1 MATKPS
7 LLTTLAEQKTAADL
21 QTMSR
26 ESLKWLVAKVATL
39 RNPLAISVPMTKEKN
54 RFIPKGAKPV
64 PNTNKKFRIGSMYF
78 FAYDPKGKNEL
89 DYYDKFPLV
98 IPLESY
104 SDGFLGLNLHYLPI
118 RYRVYFMRKLMP
130 KGVLNDDNEIVRLRI
145 SYEMLDAS
153 RRYKEFRPCVKR
165 YLYSHIRSRIL
176 AVEPEEW
183 DVAMYLPVQQFK
195 KAPANKVWKESVEEI
210 RNS

>member
-7 LLTTLAEQKTAADL
+7 LLTTLAEEKSAADL

-26 ESLKWLVAKVATL
+26 ESMKWLVAKVASL
-39 RNPLAISVPMTKEKN
+39 RNPLAISVPMTKEKS
-54 RFIPKGAKPV
+54 RFIPKGARPV
-64 PNTNKKFRIGSMYF
+64 PNATKKFRIGSMYF
-78 FAYDPKGKNEL
+78 FVYDPKGKNDL

-104 SDGFLGLNLHYLPI
+104 SDGFLGLNLHYLPM
-118 RYRVYFMRKLMP
+118 RYRLYFMRKLMP
-130 KGVLNDDNEIVRLRI
+130 KAVLNDDNEIMRLRI
-145 SYEMLDAS
+145 TYEILAAS
-153 RRYKEFRPCVKR
+153 RKYKEFRPCLKR

-195 KAPANKVWKESVEEI
+195 KAPASKVWKESVEEI

>member
-1 MATKPS
+1 
-7 LLTTLAEQKTAADL
+7 
-21 QTMSR
+21 MSR
-26 ESLKWLVAKVATL
+26 ESLKWLAQKVATL
-39 RNPLAISVPMTKEKN
+39 RNPLAISVPMTKEKG
-54 RFIPKGAKPV
+54 RFISKGARPQ
-64 PNTNKKFRIGSMYF
+64 PNTTKKFRIGSMYF

-104 SDGFLGLNLHYLPI
+104 TDGFLGLNIHYLPI
-118 RYRVYFMRKLMP
+118 RYRLHFMRMLMP
-130 KGVLNDDNEIVRLRI
+130 RAILNDDNEIMRLRI
-145 SYEMLDAS
+145 TYQMLDAS

-195 KAPANKVWKESVEEI
+195 KATAAKIWKESVEEI

>member
-7 LLTTLAEQKTAADL
+7 LLTTLAEQKTAAEL

-26 ESLKWLVAKVATL
+26 ESLKWLVQKVATL
-39 RNPLAISVPMTKEKN
+39 RNPLAISVPMTKEKG
-54 RFIPKGAKPV
+54 RFVPKGASPQ
-64 PNTNKKFRIGSMYF
+64 PNVTKKFRIGSMYF

-98 IPLESY
+98 LPLESY
-104 SDGFLGLNLHYLPI
+104 PDGFLGLNLHYLPM
-118 RYRVYFMRKLMP
+118 RYRIYFMRKLMP
-130 KGVLNDDNEIVRLRI
+130 RAVLNDDNEIMRLRI

-183 DVAMYLPVQQFK
+183 DIAMYLPVQQFK
-195 KAPANKVWKESVEEI
+195 KAPASKVWKESVEEI

>member
-7 LLTTLAEQKTAADL
+7 LLTTLAEEKSAAVL

-26 ESLKWLVAKVATL
+26 ESMKWLVAKVASL
-39 RNPLAISVPMTKEKN
+39 RNPLAISVPMTKEKS
-54 RFIPKGAKPV
+54 RFIPKGARPV
-64 PNTNKKFRIGSMYF
+64 PNATKKFRIGSMYF
-78 FAYDPKGKNEL
+78 FVYDPKGKNDL

-104 SDGFLGLNLHYLPI
+104 SDGFLGLNLHYLPM
-118 RYRVYFMRKLMP
+118 RYRLYFMRKLMP
-130 KGVLNDDNEIVRLRI
+130 KAILNDDNEIMRLRI
-145 SYEMLDAS
+145 TYEILAAS
-153 RRYKEFRPCVKR
+153 RKYKEFRPCIKR

-183 DVAMYLPVQQFK
+183 DIAMYLPVQQFK
-195 KAPANKVWKESVEEI
+195 KAPASKVWKESIEEI

>member
-7 LLTTLAEQKTAADL
+7 LLTTLAEEKSAANL

-26 ESLKWLVAKVATL
+26 ESMKWLVTKVASL
-39 RNPLAISVPMTKEKN
+39 RNPLAISIPMAKEKS
-54 RFIPKGAKPV
+54 RFVPKGAAPV
-64 PNTNKKFRIGSMYF
+64 ASTTKKFRIGSMYF
-78 FAYDPKGKNEL
+78 FVYDPKGKNDL

-98 IPLESY
+98 IPLQSY
-104 SDGFLGLNLHYLPI
+104 SDGFLGLNLHYLPMK
-118 RYRVYFMRKLMP
+118 YRIYFMRKLMP
-130 KGVLNDDNEIVRLRI
+130 KAILNDDNEIMRLRI
-145 SYEMLDAS
+145 SYEILDAS
-153 RRYKEFRPCVKR
+153 RKYKEFRPCVKR

-183 DVAMYLPVQQFK
+183 DIAMYLPVQQFK
-195 KAPANKVWKESVEEI
+195 KAPASKVWKESVEEI

>member
-1 MATKPS
+1 MDKKPS
-7 LLTTLAEQKTAADL
+7 LLTTLAEQKSAADL

-26 ESLKWLVAKVATL
+26 ESMKWLVQKVATL
-39 RNPLAISVPMTKEKN
+39 RNPLAISVPMTKEKS
-54 RFIPKGAKPV
+54 RFITKGARPV
-64 PNTNKKFRIGSMYF
+64 PNVNKKFRIGSMYF

-104 SDGFLGLNLHYLPI
+104 SDGFLGLNLHYLPM
-118 RYRVYFMRKLMP
+118 RYRIYFMRKLMP
-130 KGVLNDDNEIVRLRI
+130 RAILNDDNEIMRLRI

-195 KAPANKVWKESVEEI
+195 KATAAKIWKESVEEI

>member
-7 LLTTLAEQKTAADL
+7 LLTTLAEEKSAAEL
-21 QTMSR
+21 HTMSR
-26 ESLKWLVAKVATL
+26 ESLRWLAQKIVKL
-39 RNPLAISVPMTKEKN
+39 RNPLAISVPMTKEKG
-54 RFIPKGAKPV
+54 RFVPKGAKPQASV
-64 PNTNKKFRIGSMYF
+64 NRKFRIGSMYF
-78 FAYDPKGKNEL
+78 FVYDPKGKAKL
-89 DYYDKFPLV
+89 DYYDRFPLV

-130 KGVLNDDNEIVRLRI
+130 RAVLNDDNEIMRLRI
-145 SYEMLDAS
+145 SYEILDAS
-153 RRYKEFRPCVKR
+153 RKYKEFRPCVKR

-195 KAPANKVWKESVEEI
+195 KAQPGKVWKESVEEI
-210 RNS
+210 RKS

>member
-1 MATKPS
+1 MNKKPS
-7 LLTTLAEQKTAADL
+7 LLTTLAEQKTAAQL

-26 ESLKWLVAKVATL
+26 ESLKWLTQKVANL
-39 RNPLAISVPMTKEKN
+39 RNPRAISVPMTKEKD
-54 RFIPKGAKPV
+54 RFVPKGARPQ
-64 PNTNKKFRIGSMYF
+64 PNTTKKFRIGSMYF

-89 DYYDKFPLV
+89 DYYDRFPLV

-104 SDGFLGLNLHYLPI
+104 SDGFLGLNLHYLPMK
-118 RYRVYFMRKLMP
+118 YRIYFMRKLMP
-130 KGVLNDDNEIVRLRI
+130 RAILNDDNEIMRLRI
-145 SYEMLDAS
+145 SYEILDAS
-153 RRYKEFRPCVKR
+153 RKYKEFRPCVKR

-183 DVAMYLPVQQFK
+183 DIAMYLPVQQFK
-195 KAPANKVWKESVEEI
+195 KATANKVWKESVEEI

>member
-7 LLTTLAEQKTAADL
+7 LLTTLAEEKSAAKL

-26 ESLKWLVAKVATL
+26 ESLKWLVQKVANL
-39 RNPLAISVPMTKEKN
+39 RNPLAVSVPMAKEKS
-54 RFIPKGAKPV
+54 RFVPKGVKPA
-64 PNTNKKFRIGSMYF
+64 PNVNKKFRIGSMYF
-78 FAYDPKGKNEL
+78 YVYDPKGKSDL
-89 DYYDKFPLV
+89 DYYDRFPLV

-104 SDGFLGLNLHYLPI
+104 SDGFLGLNIHYLPI
-118 RYRVYFMRKLMP
+118 RYRLMFMRKLMP
-130 KGVLNDDNEIVRLRI
+130 RAILNDDNEIMRLRI
-145 SYEMLDAS
+145 TYEILNAS

-183 DVAMYLPVQQFK
+183 DIAMYLPVQQFK
-195 KAPANKVWKESVEEI
+195 KAPASVVWKESVEEI
-210 RNS
+210 RKS